1 MGGQHADSFVACD
14 EEVWHELRRFR
25 RSLRRMFQG
34 NGGVLF
40 CETFLQTK
48 HGFWQARMNVIP
60 VPKHV
65 EEDAPM

>member
-1 MGGQHADSFVACD
+1 
-14 EEVWHELRRFR
+14 
-25 RSLRRMFQG
+25 MFQG
-34 NGGVLF
+34 NRGVLF